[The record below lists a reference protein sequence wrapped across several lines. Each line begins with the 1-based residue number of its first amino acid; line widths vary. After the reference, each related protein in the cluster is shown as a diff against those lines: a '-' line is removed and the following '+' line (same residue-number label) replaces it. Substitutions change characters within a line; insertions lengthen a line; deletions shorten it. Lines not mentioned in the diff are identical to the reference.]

1 VVTGTIFQTFQIE
14 GPGERPNGLVTSH
27 RCFSVFQPIVRK
39 IADFLPLFFY
49 TQSAV
54 KVKTIGQR
62 EFFKSAPGAAL
73 AVLCGLMLWKMPLG
87 EPWVNASYDY
97 LFRFGTHAVTNR
109 VTLILMDNEAYAYD
123 QFHQNRGQP
132 WDRGLHARLL
142 NRLADDGC
150 SLVVFDSFFR
160 QPVDPTTDE
169 ALAEAMRR
177 QNRVVLMAEQA
188 QVTYLTLAGAQPILP
203 SELFLGAA
211 GTNWGVACLDRDL
224 DLIVRRH
231 WPFPSPGPYPSLPWT
246 AARLA
251 GAQLSENPQER
262 WLRYYGGDGGWNRL
276 GYRFALDRP
285 TNYFRDQVVFI
296 GTAPKTSVPGN
307 ETDKFSTPYTRWTGE
322 SVGGVEIQLTAF
334 LNLMNGDW
342 LQRPAGWLEALTLVT
357 AGLLLGGGLC
367 RLRLPVAC
375 AVAAGVAL
383 MVAFGA
389 ISWSYFTNYWFP
401 WLVIV
406 GGQMPCALAW
416 ALIIRI
422 RHALEKRTVSV
433 SLSFPRPAAIV
444 EDLPDAPDYELF
456 NPPFGEGAYGKVWLA
471 RNAAGQWRALKVVYL
486 ANFDQNTDPYER
498 EFNGIRK
505 YQPVSDKH
513 PGLLRVEFVSEKQ
526 AGYFYYVM
534 ELGDPL
540 EPGWEQEP
548 STYRPR
554 DLVSER
560 ARSRGRRLPVR
571 ECVRIGLALSDAL
584 DFLHRQGLTHRDI
597 KPQNIIFVNGQPKLA
612 DLGLIT
618 EIRPPDQERTLVGT
632 PGYMPPPPE
641 RPGTPQADIYA
652 LGMVLYVLSTGRNT
666 AYFPEIATTLVE
678 GRDPADFLPLNTVI
692 LKACQPDP
700 AQRYA
705 SAAEMHHALQEV
717 RKALKA
723 D

>member
-1 VVTGTIFQTFQIE
+1 
-14 GPGERPNGLVTSH
+14 
-27 RCFSVFQPIVRK
+27 
-39 IADFLPLFFY
+39 
-49 TQSAV
+49 V
-54 KVKTIGQR
+54 KVKAIGQSV
-62 EFFKSAPGAAL
+62 FFKSALGAAL
-73 AVLCGLMLWKMPLG
+73 AVLCGLMLWTIPLG

-97 LFRFGTHAVTNR
+97 LFRFGAHAVTNR
-109 VTLILMDNEAYAYD
+109 VTLILMDNEAYD
-123 QFHQNRGQP
+123 QFHQTRGQP
-132 WDRGLHARLL
+132 WDRGLHAQLL

-150 SLVVFDSFFR
+150 AMVVFDSFFR
-160 QPVDPTTDE
+160 QTNDPAKDD
-169 ALAEAMRR
+169 ALAGAMQRQRR
-177 QNRVVLMAEQA
+177 IVLMAEHA
-188 QVTYLTLAGAQPILP
+188 QVTLPTLAGAQPILP
-203 SELFLGAA
+203 TEPFLSAA
-211 GTNWGVACLDRDL
+211 GTNWGVAWLDPDL
-224 DLIVRRH
+224 DSIVRRH
-231 WPFPSPGPYPSLPWT
+231 WPFPLPGPYPSLPWT

-262 WLRYYGGDGGWNRL
+262 WLRYYGRDGAWATL
-276 GYRFALDRP
+276 SYRFALDRP
-285 TNYFRDQVVFI
+285 TNYFHGQIVFI
-296 GTAPKTSVPGN
+296 GTAPKTSVPDG
-307 ETDKFSTPYTRWTGE
+307 ETDKFRTPYSRWTGE
-322 SVGGVEIQLTAF
+322 STGGVEIQLTSF
-334 LNLMNGDW
+334 LNLTNGDW
-342 LQRPAGWLEALTLVT
+342 LRRPVWWLEVLVLVT
-357 AGLLLGGGLC
+357 SGLLLGGGLC
-367 RLRLPVAC
+367 RVRLPLAC
-375 AVAAGVAL
+375 AIAVGVAL
-383 MVAFGA
+383 VVTFGA

-406 GGQMPCALAW
+406 GGQVPCALGW
-416 ALIIRI
+416 ALATGIHR
-422 RHALEKRTVSV
+422 ALEKKTVSV
-433 SLSFPRPAAIV
+433 SLSFPRVAAAV
-444 EDLPDAPDYELF
+444 EDLPDAPDYKLF

-498 EFNGIRK
+498 EFNGIKK
-505 YQPVSDKH
+505 YQPISDKH

-540 EPGWEQEP
+540 KPGWEGEP
-548 STYRPR
+548 STYKPR

-560 ARSRGRRLPVR
+560 ARSHGRRLPVR

-584 DFLHRQGLTHRDI
+584 DFIHRQGLTHRDI

-652 LGMVLYVLSTGRNT
+652 LGMVLYVLSTGRSA

-678 GRDPADFLPLNTVI
+678 REDPADFLSLNTVI

-705 SAAEMHHALQEV
+705 SAAEMHRALQETQ
-717 RKALKA
+717 KALA
-723 D
+723 AE

>member
-1 VVTGTIFQTFQIE
+1 M
-14 GPGERPNGLVTSH
+14 
-27 RCFSVFQPIVRK
+27 K
-39 IADFLPLFFY
+39 IKA
-49 TQSAV
+49 
-54 KVKTIGQR
+54 IGQDR
-62 EFFKSAPGAAL
+62 FFKSALGAAL

-97 LFRFGTHAVTNR
+97 LFRFGARAVTNR
-109 VTLILMDNEAYAYD
+109 VTLILMDNEAFD
-123 QFHQNRGQP
+123 QFHQTRGQP
-132 WDRGLHARLL
+132 WDRGLHAQLL

-150 SLVVFDSFFR
+150 ALVVFDSFFQQLR
-160 QPVDPTTDE
+160 DLTQDE
-169 ALAEAMRR
+169 ALAGAMRR
-177 QNRVVLMAEQA
+177 QQRIVLMAEQA
-188 QVTYLTLAGAQPILP
+188 QVTHPTLAAAQPILP
-203 SELFLGAA
+203 AEPFLSAA
-211 GTNWGVACLDRDL
+211 GMSWGVAWLDPDL

-251 GAQLSENPQER
+251 GVPLDEAPKER
-262 WLRYYGGDGGWNRL
+262 WLRYYGRDGAATRL
-276 GYRFALDRP
+276 SYRFALDRP
-285 TNYFRDQVVFI
+285 TNYFHGQVVFI
-296 GTAPKTSVPGN
+296 GAAPKTSVPGG

-322 SVGGVEIQLTAF
+322 STGGVEILADSF

-342 LQRPAGWLEALTLVT
+342 LRRPAAWLEALLL
-357 AGLLLGGGLC
+357 AASGLLLGGGLC
-367 RLRLPVAC
+367 RVRLLWAC
-375 AVAAGVAL
+375 VTAVGVAL
-383 MVAFGA
+383 VVAFGA

-401 WLVIV
+401 WLVVV
-406 GGQMPCALAW
+406 GGQVPCALGW
-416 ALIIRI
+416 ALATGIR
-422 RHALEKRTVSV
+422 RALEKRTVSV
-433 SLSFPRPAAIV
+433 SLSFPRVAPAV
-444 EDLPDAPDYELF
+444 VDLPDAPDYELF

-471 RNAAGQWRALKVVYL
+471 RNAAGQWRALKAVYL
-486 ANFDQNTDPYER
+486 ANFDQNADPYER
-498 EFNGIRK
+498 EYNGIKK

-548 STYRPR
+548 STYKPR

-584 DFLHRQGLTHRDI
+584 DFIHRQGLTHRDI

-641 RPGTPQADIYA
+641 RPGTPQADIFA
-652 LGMVLYVLSTGRNT
+652 LGMVLYVLSTGRNA

-678 GRDPADFLPLNTVI
+678 KENPADFFPLNNVI

-700 AQRYA
+700 AKRYTT
-705 SAAEMHHALQEV
+705 AAEMHRALQEAQ
-717 RKALKA
+717 KTLEA